1 MKFELPEIIIDEGEC
16 PMAAKEFSAYE
27 YARDKSG
34 AFLTECPDKNNHT
47 IDAVRYA
54 LEDEI
59 TKKKARVIK
68 RSELDL

>member
-1 MKFELPEIIIDEGEC
+1 MSQENFRNMSLNAIRTV
-16 PMAAKEFSAYE
+16 EF
-27 YARDKSG
+27 KSVY
-34 AFLTECPDKNNHT
+34 PDKNNHT